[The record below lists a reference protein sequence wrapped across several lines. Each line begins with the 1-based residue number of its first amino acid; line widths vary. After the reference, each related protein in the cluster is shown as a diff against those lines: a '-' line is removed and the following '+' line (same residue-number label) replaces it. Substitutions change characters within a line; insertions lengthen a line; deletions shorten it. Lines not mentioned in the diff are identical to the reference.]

1 MNVLGKKSNRYDKL
15 LPSKKGVFSPE
26 MYLWLKSTSKGKKK
40 YEKALE
46 TICP

>member
-46 TICP
+46 TNCP